1 MRLLLKIFAAPL
13 IAALA
18 LLVWICSGL
27 LYCTAFI
34 FGLAGTIVAILGVAV
49 LVTYSVQK
57 NGIILLV
64 IAFSS
69 LPWDCLWLRRGCWE
83 SSRPCAIPFRTG
95 FTDKSNKTATLKK
108 RGAVSYNVR
117 AKEGSMV
124 CEVK

>member
-49 LVTYSVQK
+49 LVTYSVQ

-64 IAFSS
+64 IAFLVSPMGLPRSS
-69 LPWDCLWLRRGCWE
+69 HSLGNIQNSGL
-83 SSRPCAIPFRTG
+83 AG
-95 FTDKSNKTATLKK
+95 FHHSLIAVRSKFLCRNILIHTDIFDVINPDGL
-108 RGAVSYNVR
+108 
-117 AKEGSMV
+117 
-124 CEVK
+124 CCI

>member
-1 MRLLLKIFAAPL
+1 MRYEVTVKIFAAPL

-49 LVTYSVQK
+49 LVTYSVQ

-64 IAFSS
+64 IASSS

-95 FTDKSNKTATLKK
+95 FTDKSNKNGPDAQEAP
-108 RGAVSYNVR
+108 GAVLICTRQESP
-117 AKEGSMV
+117 MV
-124 CEVK
+124 

>member
-1 MRLLLKIFAAPL
+1 MRLLLKIFAGPL

-49 LVTYSVQK
+49 LVTYSVQ

-64 IAFSS
+64 IAFLVS
-69 LPWDCLWLRRGCWE
+69 PWDCLWLRRGCWE

-95 FTDKSNKTATLKK
+95 FTDKSNKK
-108 RGAVSYNVR
+108 RPRRSRSAGAVLICTRQESP
-117 AKEGSMV
+117 MV
-124 CEVK
+124 